1 MCDVK
6 LVLKLVLIIQLKKHR
21 FKRVNAIKLSYR
33 ISVAKKVMMT
43 LMFPRKWEHVYRMD
57 GSNI

>member
-33 ISVAKKVMMT
+33 ISVAKK
-43 LMFPRKWEHVYRMD
+43 
-57 GSNI
+57 SNDDDFNVPSEMGTRLQNGRL